1 MVWNMITR
9 ATVVNSNL
17 SSASVQWVTR
27 DQYQHFIDV
36 MQARGSFV
44 QPDHWQSSHYP
55 AGTEHLPIVG
65 IRASDA
71 VQYCAWLSAQSGR
84 KWHYRL
90 PHMNEISLGQ
100 NAPVGYW
107 CVEDKNAYKLV
118 DVTRSRSSQLQAD
131 KLSFYLAKD
140 LDLALM
146 LARAGERD
154 LALSLSREVD
164 LALHRA
170 RVRPIALELHLQH
183 IHKRIRSN
191 RLFRTMGRVRFRTI
205 PHDFMR
211 ALDLDRDL
219 AAALEQVSSRSETG
233 QMMREHTRSVLVII
247 LDLLYRV
254 RPIEKVHVASHAER
268 EQISRLINEYLDLY
282 IDLVTLEERVEGRLE
297 AFEGLQIIRE
307 PRPNTVTRI
316 TKFWHQRF
324 KRATV

>member
-1 MVWNMITR
+1 
-9 ATVVNSNL
+9 
-17 SSASVQWVTR
+17 
-27 DQYQHFIDV
+27 
-36 MQARGSFV
+36 
-44 QPDHWQSSHYP
+44 
-55 AGTEHLPIVG
+55 
-65 IRASDA
+65 
-71 VQYCAWLSAQSGR
+71 
-84 KWHYRL
+84 
-90 PHMNEISLGQ
+90 
-100 NAPVGYW
+100 
-107 CVEDKNAYKLV
+107 
-118 DVTRSRSSQLQAD
+118 
-131 KLSFYLAKD
+131 
-140 LDLALM
+140 
-146 LARAGERD
+146 
-154 LALSLSREVD
+154 
-164 LALHRA
+164 
-170 RVRPIALELHLQH
+170 
-183 IHKRIRSN
+183 
-191 RLFRTMGRVRFRTI
+191 MGRVRFRTI